1 MRRGGLLYSGIFS
14 FSREYK
20 LLWGIHI
27 RKDIYL
33 GIKAQVVLFKLM
45 NTISKFTVILSRSG
59 IDYWKMCPSSLM
71 Y

>member
-45 NTISKFTVILSRSG
+45 NTIF
-59 IDYWKMCPSSLM
+59 
-71 Y
+71 